1 MDTDR
6 TPQAQVWP
14 TLQAHDAPALI
25 DFLVDVVGFR
35 RNTVMTDDDGRVAH
49 AQLDWPPG
57 GGIMLGSYKPDGEW
71 SRLPGTFGGYVVTGP
86 DGSGT
91 GIEVIAERAAQAG
104 ARIVVPLRETDYG
117 SRETVLADPEGNL
130 WSIGTYPGEQRGA

>member
-1 MDTDR
+1 MDT
-6 TPQAQVWP
+6 TTEVTAQVWP

-35 RNTVMTDDDGRVAH
+35 RNTVMEDGGFVAH

-57 GGIMLGSYKPDGEW
+57 GGIMLGSFTPDGEW
-71 SRLPGTFGGYVVTGP
+71 SRSPGTSGGYVVAGE

-91 GIEVIAERAAQAG
+91 GIEEVAERAARAG
-104 ARIVVPLRETDYG
+104 ALVSPLHETGYG
-117 SRETVLADPEGNL
+117 SRELVLADPEGNL
-130 WSIGTYPGEQRGA
+130 WSVGTYRGEPRRA